1 MHALPLS
8 IVAYI
13 VCHVEM
19 SCQGRRAVARKKRAA
34 DGPVRGIEKREHSST
49 ASCSM
54 VWHGFQMLKS
64 RTLLT
69 FGFLVRE
76 TGLEQLRISPKA
88 PEIWGFLCFCVSFFK
103 SCVSHLQGSHDR
115 FKFKYK

>member
-1 MHALPLS
+1 MRNPAFIPCHAPIIADIALIFASHPRINAKEKTQILYQYLSPL
-8 IVAYI
+8 V
-13 VCHVEM
+13 
-19 SCQGRRAVARKKRAA
+19 
-34 DGPVRGIEKREHSST
+34 
-49 ASCSM
+49 
-54 VWHGFQMLKS
+54 
-64 RTLLT
+64 
-69 FGFLVRE
+69 VRE